1 MLAKIVYIFVTLVIF
16 NFSKQLRYNFFV
28 KSSNLFLVIDV
39 EFAQLYSFA
48 VAESPNLFFYIRK
61 RMLTNLF
68 LSINLTSNR
77 SVLDAMMDVK
87 LAGIELY
94 FLKIRC
100 FSRIDV
106 VVRGDV
112 FSVKC
117 R

>member
-16 NFSKQLRYNFFV
+16 NCSKQLRYNFFV

-87 LAGIELY
+87 LAGIEY
-94 FLKIRC
+94 YI
-100 FSRIDV
+100 S
-106 VVRGDV
+106 
-112 FSVKC
+112 
-117 R
+117 